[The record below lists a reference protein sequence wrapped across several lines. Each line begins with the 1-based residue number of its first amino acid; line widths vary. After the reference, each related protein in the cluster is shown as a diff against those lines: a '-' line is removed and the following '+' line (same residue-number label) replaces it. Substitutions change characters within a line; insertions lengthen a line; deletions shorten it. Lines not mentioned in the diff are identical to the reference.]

1 MIIVVVVLQ
10 IMIII
15 VIIKIIII
23 AQGSMSIKFL
33 TQQTNQ
39 GDIQTRD
46 TTNIQNTDGK
56 KNEPARRPW
65 QKSCWNQ
72 KWNTQRDWTISKH
85 GVICTTENELAG
97 ISISKL
103 CAGQATKTQK
113 WMYSVPNSETM
124 LKCKI
129 NRWRPIYLT
138 WSIGSYQNNHFNFHA
153 FRTKIT
159 VNTALCTNNST
170 AALIL

>member
-56 KNEPARRPW
+56 KKRAGQETMTKKLLESKMKHSAGLDDKQARR
-65 QKSCWNQ
+65 
-72 KWNTQRDWTISKH
+72 DLH
-85 GVICTTENELAG
+85 
-97 ISISKL
+97 
-103 CAGQATKTQK
+103 
-113 WMYSVPNSETM
+113 
-124 LKCKI
+124 
-129 NRWRPIYLT
+129 
-138 WSIGSYQNNHFNFHA
+138 H
-153 FRTKIT
+153 
-159 VNTALCTNNST
+159 
-170 AALIL
+170 